1 MKEVIKKKE
10 EKTQSQSLIVIDKFS
25 NSHKVIGHKLLL
37 PPDSRR
43 VLAIFK
49 PTCDFMEK
57 MENIVSI
64 SKGYKK

>member
-1 MKEVIKKKE
+1 MLKDVIKRKE
-10 EKTQSQSLIVIDKFS
+10 HNHTQSLIVIDKYS

-64 SKGYKK
+64 SKG